1 VSDLDDAGRPAHHV
15 GTSSVADG
23 GGAELTIKQAA
34 QLLNV
39 PAPTIR
45 SWERRYQL
53 PQVARSNGG
62 HRRYAS
68 VQLDQL
74 REMRDLIGRGRRPA
88 EAAQL
93 VKAGHV
99 TAPEP
104 FTEAFLRAAAKLAPG
119 SIARTLDAAR
129 EALGLDRTIDEVLLP
144 AMREVGESWH
154 AGRIDVAHEH
164 LATNACQ
171 AWLATARP
179 PGPLRPQPPIVL
191 SCGPLDHH
199 TLGLEALGALLRN
212 RLWDCRML
220 GARTPAESLARAV
233 AEVDAGAVV
242 LVCHLDP
249 GRRAAIETLHTL
261 QPHRPAFYAG
271 GAFRTPRSRYGV
283 PGLYLGTNLTQATE
297 LITATLITHSVS

>member
-1 VSDLDDAGRPAHHV
+1 VTDLDDANEQAHHT
-15 GTSSVADG
+15 GKASVQNSDDP
-23 GGAELTIKQAA
+23 ELTIKQAA

-53 PQVARSNGG
+53 PQVPRSNGG
-62 HRRYAS
+62 HRRYAG

-93 VKAGHV
+93 IKAGHL

-104 FTEAFLRAAAKLAPG
+104 FTEAFLRAAAELAPG
-119 SIARTLDAAR
+119 SIAQTLDAAR
-129 EALGLDRTIDEVLLP
+129 ETLGLDRTIDDVLLP
-144 AMREVGESWH
+144 AMREVGESWQT
-154 AGRIDVAHEH
+154 GRIDVSHEH

-171 AWLATARP
+171 AWLATLRP
-179 PGPLRPQPPIVL
+179 PAPLQPQPPIVL

-199 TLGLEALGALLRN
+199 TLGLEALGALLRD

-242 LVCHLDP
+242 LVCHLNT
-249 GRRAAIETLHTL
+249 GRRAAIETLRTL
-261 QPHRPAFYAG
+261 QLHRPLFYAG
-271 GAFRTPRSRYGV
+271 GAFRTPQSRHGV
-283 PGLYLGTNLTQATE
+283 PGLYLGTNITQAAE
-297 LITATLITHSVS
+297 LITATLLTRSTS